1 MVEVSPNTSVANSSA
16 EGTRKVGFL
25 LVPSF
30 ALLPYAAAIEPLRA
44 ANSLAGREL
53 FSWFHISPDGK
64 PIQASNGVTII
75 PEHHVGAQ
83 INLDLVMVCAGTGVE
98 SFRHPQTL
106 AWLRMLARQGVPLG
120 GISGGA
126 YVLARSGVLG
136 GYRWTIHW
144 DHMAGVAEEFPLLE
158 MTGKLFEIDRD
169 RMTCSGGITPLDLM
183 HGMIARWHGPRLAAA
198 VSDWFLHT
206 TVRHGDGP
214 QRMDIGQRTGV
225 SHGKLLKVLGF
236 MEGRL
241 EEPVSREHLA
251 GIAGVSVRQL
261 ERLFKVYL
269 GSTLGRYYLELRLRR
284 ARDLMQQTALSVLEV
299 ALACG
304 FVSASHFSRAY
315 RAHYGHAP
323 TAERHQKS
331 RPWPGAPT
339 KPTAT

>member
-1 MVEVSPNTSVANSSA
+1 MRDAPKNPATAYSSA
-16 EGTRKVGFL
+16 EAPTKVGFL

-53 FSWFHISPDGK
+53 FSWLHISPDGQ
-64 PIQASNGVTII
+64 PIQASNGVTIV
-75 PEHHVGAQ
+75 PDHHVGAQ
-83 INLDLVMVCAGTGVE
+83 IELDLVMVCAGTGVE

-106 AWLRMLARQGVPLG
+106 AWLRILARQGVPLG

-126 YVLARSGVLG
+126 YVLARAGVLG
-136 GYRWTIHW
+136 GYKWTIHW
-144 DHMAGVAEEFPLLE
+144 DHMAGIAEEFPLLE

-206 TVRHGDGP
+206 NVRHGDGP

-225 SHGKLLKVLGF
+225 SHGKLLRVLGV
-236 MEGRL
+236 MEKRL
-241 EEPVSREHLA
+241 EEPASREELA
-251 GIAGVSVRQL
+251 ALASVSVRQL
-261 ERLFKVYL
+261 ERLFKVHL
-269 GSTLGRYYLELRLRR
+269 GCTLGRYYLELRVRR

-315 RAHYGHAP
+315 RAHFGYAP
-323 TAERHQKS
+323 TAERNRKGRGLGQGEPHRQLF
-331 RPWPGAPT
+331 
-339 KPTAT
+339 